1 MMDYNYPL
9 DYTWSTEDIIDVMSL
24 YNAVE
29 KAYEEG
35 ISKTD
40 FLNAYRKFKN
50 VVGTKSEEKQIDKE
64 FQDVSGYSIYKVFK
78 ASQENDW
85 MTKRIKAFFRKKGAD
100 KPIFFAVFVLICLG
114 IVMIGSASI
123 GAVSSKGT
131 AFAIKNMITQSIYV
145 AIGVFIMMVL
155 TKGFKLKM
163 INYRSSM
170 AVYIMGIISMCGC
183 VFWTTK
189 GSHAWIHL
197 GSFTVQPAEFM
208 KIGMVLIL
216 SYMLTETDSAFVVKG
231 KFRTAEL
238 KSKFYKDK
246 FNKCV
251 LFPLALMVFAFGIG
265 VIVQKD
271 LGSSLI
277 LAAICF
283 ICFMSTPRDYYKK
296 YKKLVW
302 IALAV
307 AVIILGFLITAVLQG
322 YQLQRIDSW
331 LKPLKIENIYDSSW
345 QLVNSLIAFT
355 DGGIFGLGLGNSIQ
369 KYDYIPEAHN
379 DFIGAIIYEELGI
392 FGLALMIIPT
402 AIIIFRLLKYA
413 DQIQNNKSR
422 VILIGIA
429 SYFMLHLFVNLGGV
443 SGLIPMTGVPLLLVS
458 SGGSSTIAALIAI
471 GIAQAIISKFNKE
484 QLEKTDTQL

>member
-1 MMDYNYPL
+1 M
-9 DYTWSTEDIIDVMSL
+9 T
-24 YNAVE
+24 
-29 KAYEEG
+29 
-35 ISKTD
+35 
-40 FLNAYRKFKN
+40 RK
-50 VVGTKSEEKQIDKE
+50 
-64 FQDVSGYSIYKVFK
+64 
-78 ASQENDW
+78 
-85 MTKRIKAFFRKKGAD
+85 IKAFFRKKGAD

-145 AIGVFIMMVL
+145 AIGLFVMMIL

-163 INYRSSM
+163 INYRSSI
-170 AVYIMGIISMCGC
+170 AIYIVGIISMCC
-183 VFWTTK
+183 CIFWTTK

-197 GSFTVQPAEFM
+197 GPFTVQPAEFM
-208 KIGMVLIL
+208 KVAMVLIL

-246 FNKCV
+246 FKKCV
-251 LFPLALMVFAFGIG
+251 LLPLALMIFAFGIG
-265 VIVQKD
+265 VFVQKD

-277 LAAICF
+277 LAIICF

-307 AVIILGFLITAVLQG
+307 SVVILGFLITAVLQS
-322 YQLQRIDSW
+322 YQLQRINSW
-331 LKPLKIENIYDSSW
+331 LKPLEIKNIYSSSW
-345 QLVNSLIAFT
+345 QLVNSLIAFA

-392 FGLALMIIPT
+392 FGLALIIIPT

-413 DQIQNNKSR
+413 DQIQDNKSR
-422 VILIGIA
+422 VILIGIS
-429 SYFMLHLFVNLGGV
+429 SYFMLHLLVNLGGV
-443 SGLIPMTGVPLLLVS
+443 SGLIPMTGVPLLLIS
-458 SGGSSTIAALIAI
+458 AGGSSTIASLMAI

-484 QLEKTDTQL
+484 QLEKTDTHS

>member
-1 MMDYNYPL
+1 
-9 DYTWSTEDIIDVMSL
+9 
-24 YNAVE
+24 
-29 KAYEEG
+29 
-35 ISKTD
+35 
-40 FLNAYRKFKN
+40 
-50 VVGTKSEEKQIDKE
+50 
-64 FQDVSGYSIYKVFK
+64 
-78 ASQENDW
+78 

-197 GSFTVQPAEFM
+197 GPFTVQPAEFM

-355 DGGIFGLGLGNSIQ
+355 DGGIFGL
-369 KYDYIPEAHN
+369 
-379 DFIGAIIYEELGI
+379 
-392 FGLALMIIPT
+392 ALMIIPT

>member
-1 MMDYNYPL
+1 
-9 DYTWSTEDIIDVMSL
+9 
-24 YNAVE
+24 
-29 KAYEEG
+29 
-35 ISKTD
+35 
-40 FLNAYRKFKN
+40 
-50 VVGTKSEEKQIDKE
+50 
-64 FQDVSGYSIYKVFK
+64 
-78 ASQENDW
+78 

-197 GSFTVQPAEFM
+197 GPFTVQPAEFM

-251 LFPLALMVFAFGIG
+251 LFPLALMVFAFGVG

-283 ICFMSTPRDYYKK
+283 VCFMSTPRDYYKK

-379 DFIGAIIYEELGI
+379 DFIETLHDYGY
-392 FGLALMIIPT
+392 FGLFLLIAFIAMLFKEWYYQFREHTEQLAIYSFSMIVT
-402 AIIIFRLLKYA
+402 IFFA
-413 DQIQNNKSR
+413 TF
-422 VILIGIA
+422 
-429 SYFMLHLFVNLGGV
+429 SYFFIESTVINYMAVYWGIVFAKRKLHRE
-443 SGLIPMTGVPLLLVS
+443 GL
-458 SGGSSTIAALIAI
+458 
-471 GIAQAIISKFNKE
+471 E
-484 QLEKTDTQL
+484 E

>member
-64 FQDVSGYSIYKVFK
+64 F
-78 ASQENDW
+78 
-85 MTKRIKAFFRKKGAD
+85 KAFFRKKGAD

-197 GSFTVQPAEFM
+197 GPFTVQPAEFM

-392 FGLALMIIPT
+392 FGLVLMIIPT

>member
-1 MMDYNYPL
+1 
-9 DYTWSTEDIIDVMSL
+9 
-24 YNAVE
+24 
-29 KAYEEG
+29 
-35 ISKTD
+35 
-40 FLNAYRKFKN
+40 
-50 VVGTKSEEKQIDKE
+50 
-64 FQDVSGYSIYKVFK
+64 
-78 ASQENDW
+78 

-197 GSFTVQPAEFM
+197 GPFTVQPAEFM

-251 LFPLALMVFAFGIG
+251 LFPLALMVFAFGVG

-443 SGLIPMTGVPLLLVS
+443 SGLIPMTGVPLLMVS

>member
-78 ASQENDW
+78 DQII

-197 GSFTVQPAEFM
+197 GPFTVQPAEFM

>member
-1 MMDYNYPL
+1 
-9 DYTWSTEDIIDVMSL
+9 
-24 YNAVE
+24 
-29 KAYEEG
+29 
-35 ISKTD
+35 
-40 FLNAYRKFKN
+40 
-50 VVGTKSEEKQIDKE
+50 
-64 FQDVSGYSIYKVFK
+64 
-78 ASQENDW
+78 

-197 GSFTVQPAEFM
+197 GPFTVQPAEFM

-251 LFPLALMVFAFGIG
+251 LFPLALMVFAFGVG

-379 DFIGAIIYEELGI
+379 DFIETLHDYGY
-392 FGLALMIIPT
+392 FGLFLLIAFIIMLFREWYYQFREHTEQLAIYSFSMIVT
-402 AIIIFRLLKYA
+402 IFFA
-413 DQIQNNKSR
+413 TF
-422 VILIGIA
+422 
-429 SYFMLHLFVNLGGV
+429 SYFF
-443 SGLIPMTGVPLLLVS
+443 IE
-458 SGGSSTIAALIAI
+458 STVI
-471 GIAQAIISKFNKE
+471 N
-484 QLEKTDTQL
+484 